1 MNIEYWIKVDQDW
14 IQVDCQAYF
23 SYVGEKEIRPSTWR
37 LMLMQ
42 SLLEK
47 YRYM

>member
-1 MNIEYWIKVDQDW
+1 MQIEYWIKDEGKW
-14 IQVDCQAYF
+14 KQVDTDTYHAF
-23 SYVGEKEIRPSTWR
+23 AGEKEIRPATWR

-42 SLLEK
+42 SLLQK

>member
-1 MNIEYWIKVDQDW
+1 MKIEYWINHNGWK
-14 IQVDCQAYF
+14 QVDTNTYHAF
-23 SYVGEKEIRPSTWR
+23 AGEKEIRPDTWR

-42 SLLEK
+42 SLLQK

>member
-1 MNIEYWIKVDQDW
+1 MQIEYWINDNGWK
-14 IQVDCQAYF
+14 QVDHNMYDAF
-23 SYVGEKEIRPSTWR
+23 IGEKEHRPSTWR

-42 SLLEK
+42 SILQK